1 MNEFIKIL
9 LSLSASGTLLLLL
22 ILGLKPL
29 YKNRFSKRWQ
39 YYIWIVVALRFLLP
53 FTPDTTIIGSLF
65 EKFDTATITNE
76 IPTNPNVP
84 VPADT
89 GNSKAEPIQTNREV
103 TTAAMREPFNKYV
116 CLFFIWSA
124 LALVLFVR
132 KVTVYQGFIQYIKAG
147 NKEVSD
153 VKTLNLLS
161 DCEEK
166 LNIKTRVEL
175 SCNSLIAS
183 PMLIG
188 FFRPRIIL
196 PIGELEDKELS
207 YIFVHE
213 LIHYKQRDMF
223 YKWLIQIVVCVHWFN
238 PFVYLLE
245 REVNKSCELSCDE
258 KVISVLDDT
267 ARREYGDT
275 LISFLKS
282 NNLYK
287 SSLASVTLT
296 EGAEQLKERLGAIMK
311 FRKKSKVIIAITT
324 IFTVAVCVC
333 FFVTGAY
340 AAPSVA
346 NEKKL
351 FMEAATDIYGNDE
364 EKKQFTEIIT
374 ASGEMIGI
382 IDNNK
387 EIERFVKQLDIE
399 SWNDMEQL
407 PEDIDL
413 VYSYISYEV
422 IDEPIFLQDGKQ
434 LVNMSTLEFYISSK
448 GEYIIR
454 DYNQEIETIARIS
467 EKAGQ
472 FLNAPEDLEL
482 NKNITAKDILNGW
495 GLDFYVP
502 NSDIEKT
509 DDIENVRYY
518 QGETS
523 FTEKELRKT
532 SNEQKIQFYGAD
544 KNTLL
549 NEIDDISE
557 IAQYLNGLA
566 LDRWEYVDDAPNPEE
581 VECQIVRFM
590 LSRHSNEK
598 ELKEMDTQILYKSGG
613 NYYIEE
619 IISGEYSDRG
629 EFITYYQVSEEIA
642 KYILSYIETYDRNRT
657 QEQSEQRMEEQDV
670 SDDENSIFE
679 MELDKYYDDTD
690 PFVNERLFCVSED
703 ISTLKSEI
711 SFQMDGKNGIVEI
724 KDNETDELI
733 WTNTWNENI
742 ENDTFTISLNNI
754 LKENEYVIRFVGTEI
769 NYAKIKVVFE
779 SDLVQERERPRKS
792 N

>member
-9 LSLSASGTLLLLL
+9 LSLSVSGALLLLL

-29 YKNRFSKRWQ
+29 YKNKFSKRWQ

-65 EKFDTATITNE
+65 EKFDTTAITNE

-89 GNSKAEPIQTNREV
+89 GNSKAEPIQTNREI
-103 TTAAMREPFNKYV
+103 TTAAMREPVDKYV

-153 VKTLNLLS
+153 IKILNLLS

-166 LNIKTRVEL
+166 LKIKTRVEL
-175 SCNSLIAS
+175 SCNPLIAS

-196 PIGELEDKELS
+196 PVGELEDKELS

-245 REVNKSCELSCDE
+245 KEVNKSCELSCDE
-258 KVISVLDDT
+258 KVISILNEK
-267 ARREYGDT
+267 AKREYGDT

-311 FRKKSKVIIAITT
+311 FRKKSKAIIAITA
-324 IFTVAVCVC
+324 IFTAAVCVC

-340 AAPSVA
+340 AAPSAANDMKTWKDSEILNEILTEDGVYYIFCDGAGEDDKPLSSVSAGSIKFVLVRKDSYTSIGPFDNMETLMEDVA
-346 NEKKL
+346 EQCEYMNTLTQEEKKL
-351 FMEAATDIYGNDE
+351 VMEAVADICGNVE
-364 EKKQFTEIIT
+364 
-374 ASGEMIGI
+374 S
-382 IDNNK
+382 DNK
-387 EIERFVKQLDIE
+387 
-399 SWNDMEQL
+399 
-407 PEDIDL
+407 
-413 VYSYISYEV
+413 
-422 IDEPIFLQDGKQ
+422 
-434 LVNMSTLEFYISSK
+434 
-448 GEYIIR
+448 
-454 DYNQEIETIARIS
+454 
-467 EKAGQ
+467 
-472 FLNAPEDLEL
+472 
-482 NKNITAKDILNGW
+482 
-495 GLDFYVP
+495 
-502 NSDIEKT
+502 
-509 DDIENVRYY
+509 
-518 QGETS
+518 
-523 FTEKELRKT
+523 
-532 SNEQKIQFYGAD
+532 
-544 KNTLL
+544 
-549 NEIDDISE
+549 
-557 IAQYLNGLA
+557 
-566 LDRWEYVDDAPNPEE
+566 
-581 VECQIVRFM
+581 
-590 LSRHSNEK
+590 
-598 ELKEMDTQILYKSGG
+598 
-613 NYYIEE
+613 
-619 IISGEYSDRG
+619 
-629 EFITYYQVSEEIA
+629 
-642 KYILSYIETYDRNRT
+642 
-657 QEQSEQRMEEQDV
+657 
-670 SDDENSIFE
+670 NSIFE
-679 MELDKYYDDTD
+679 MELDRYYDDTD

-703 ISTLKSEI
+703 ISTLKAKI
-711 SFQMDGKNGIVEI
+711 SFQMDGKSGLVEI
-724 KDNETDELI
+724 RDNETDELI
-733 WTNTWNENI
+733 WANTWNENI

-769 NYAKIKVVFE
+769 NYAKIEVIFE
-779 SDLVQERERPRKS
+779 SGLVRERERPRKS

>member
-9 LSLSASGTLLLLL
+9 LSLSVSGALLLLL

-29 YKNRFSKRWQ
+29 YKNKFSKRWQ

-65 EKFDTATITNE
+65 EKFDTTAITNE

-89 GNSKAEPIQTNREV
+89 GNSKAEPIQPNREI
-103 TTAAMREPFNKYV
+103 TTAAMREPVDKYI

-153 VKTLNLLS
+153 IKILNLLS

-166 LNIKTRVEL
+166 LKIKTRVEL
-175 SCNSLIAS
+175 SCNPLIAS

-196 PIGELEDKELS
+196 PVGEWEDKELS

-245 REVNKSCELSCDE
+245 KEVNKSCELSCDE
-258 KVISVLDDT
+258 KVISILNEK
-267 ARREYGDT
+267 AKREYGDT

-311 FRKKSKVIIAITT
+311 FRKKSKAIIAITA
-324 IFTVAVCVC
+324 IFTAAVCVC

-340 AAPSVA
+340 AAPSAANDMKTWKDSEILNEILTEDGVYYIFCDGAGEDDKPLSSVSAGSIKFVLVRKDSYTSIGPFDNMETLMEDVA
-346 NEKKL
+346 EQCEYMNTLTQEEKKL
-351 FMEAATDIYGNDE
+351 VMEAVADICGNVE
-364 EKKQFTEIIT
+364 
-374 ASGEMIGI
+374 S
-382 IDNNK
+382 DNK
-387 EIERFVKQLDIE
+387 
-399 SWNDMEQL
+399 
-407 PEDIDL
+407 
-413 VYSYISYEV
+413 
-422 IDEPIFLQDGKQ
+422 
-434 LVNMSTLEFYISSK
+434 
-448 GEYIIR
+448 
-454 DYNQEIETIARIS
+454 
-467 EKAGQ
+467 
-472 FLNAPEDLEL
+472 
-482 NKNITAKDILNGW
+482 
-495 GLDFYVP
+495 
-502 NSDIEKT
+502 
-509 DDIENVRYY
+509 
-518 QGETS
+518 
-523 FTEKELRKT
+523 
-532 SNEQKIQFYGAD
+532 
-544 KNTLL
+544 
-549 NEIDDISE
+549 
-557 IAQYLNGLA
+557 
-566 LDRWEYVDDAPNPEE
+566 
-581 VECQIVRFM
+581 
-590 LSRHSNEK
+590 
-598 ELKEMDTQILYKSGG
+598 
-613 NYYIEE
+613 
-619 IISGEYSDRG
+619 
-629 EFITYYQVSEEIA
+629 
-642 KYILSYIETYDRNRT
+642 
-657 QEQSEQRMEEQDV
+657 
-670 SDDENSIFE
+670 NSIFE
-679 MELDKYYDDTD
+679 MELDRYYDDTD

-703 ISTLKSEI
+703 ISTLKAKI
-711 SFQMDGKNGIVEI
+711 SFQMDGKSGLVEI
-724 KDNETDELI
+724 RDNETDELI
-733 WTNTWNENI
+733 WANTWNENI

-769 NYAKIKVVFE
+769 NYAKIEVIFE
-779 SDLVQERERPRKS
+779 SGLVRERERPRKS

>member
-9 LSLSASGTLLLLL
+9 LSLSVSGALLLLL

-29 YKNRFSKRWQ
+29 YKNKFSKRWQ

-65 EKFDTATITNE
+65 EKFDTTAITNE
-76 IPTNPNVP
+76 IPTTPNVP

-89 GNSKAEPIQTNREV
+89 GNSKAEPIQTNREI

-153 VKTLNLLS
+153 IKILNLLS

-175 SCNSLIAS
+175 SCNPLIAS

-196 PIGELEDKELS
+196 PSHEWEDKELS

-245 REVNKSCELSCDE
+245 KEVNKSCELSCDE
-258 KVISVLDDT
+258 KVISILNEK
-267 ARREYGDT
+267 AKREYGDT

-311 FRKKSKVIIAITT
+311 FRKKSKVITAITA
-324 IFTVAVCVC
+324 IFTVIVCVC

-346 NEKKL
+346 NDMKTWKDSEILNEILTEDGVYYIFCDGAGEDDKPLSSVSAGSIKFVLVRKDSYTSIGPFDNMETLMEDVAEQCEYMNTLTQEEKKL
-351 FMEAATDIYGNDE
+351 VMEAVADICGNVE
-364 EKKQFTEIIT
+364 
-374 ASGEMIGI
+374 S
-382 IDNNK
+382 DNK
-387 EIERFVKQLDIE
+387 
-399 SWNDMEQL
+399 
-407 PEDIDL
+407 
-413 VYSYISYEV
+413 
-422 IDEPIFLQDGKQ
+422 
-434 LVNMSTLEFYISSK
+434 
-448 GEYIIR
+448 
-454 DYNQEIETIARIS
+454 
-467 EKAGQ
+467 
-472 FLNAPEDLEL
+472 
-482 NKNITAKDILNGW
+482 
-495 GLDFYVP
+495 
-502 NSDIEKT
+502 
-509 DDIENVRYY
+509 
-518 QGETS
+518 
-523 FTEKELRKT
+523 
-532 SNEQKIQFYGAD
+532 
-544 KNTLL
+544 
-549 NEIDDISE
+549 
-557 IAQYLNGLA
+557 
-566 LDRWEYVDDAPNPEE
+566 
-581 VECQIVRFM
+581 
-590 LSRHSNEK
+590 
-598 ELKEMDTQILYKSGG
+598 
-613 NYYIEE
+613 
-619 IISGEYSDRG
+619 
-629 EFITYYQVSEEIA
+629 
-642 KYILSYIETYDRNRT
+642 
-657 QEQSEQRMEEQDV
+657 
-670 SDDENSIFE
+670 NSIFE
-679 MELDKYYDDTD
+679 MELDRYYDDTD

-703 ISTLKSEI
+703 ISTLKAKI
-711 SFQMDGKNGIVEI
+711 SFQMDGKSGLVEI
-724 KDNETDELI
+724 RDNETDELI
-733 WTNTWNENI
+733 WANTWNENI

-769 NYAKIKVVFE
+769 NYAKIEVIFE
-779 SDLVQERERPRKS
+779 SGLVRERERPRKS

>member
-9 LSLSASGTLLLLL
+9 LSLSVSGALLLLL

-53 FTPDTTIIGSLF
+53 FTPDTTIVGSLF
-65 EKFDTATITNE
+65 EKFDTAAITNE
-76 IPTNPNVP
+76 IPTSPNVP
-84 VPADT
+84 VPVGT
-89 GNSKAEPIQTNREV
+89 GNDKAEPIWANQEITVSATRES
-103 TTAAMREPFNKYV
+103 FNKYV

-153 VKTLNLLS
+153 IKILNLLS

-175 SCNSLIAS
+175 SCNPLIDS

-196 PIGELEDKELS
+196 PIGELEDKELF

-213 LIHYKQRDMF
+213 MIHYKQRDMF

-245 REVNKSCELSCDE
+245 KEVNKSCELSCDE

-267 ARREYGDT
+267 ARREYGDI

-311 FRKKSKVIIAITT
+311 FRKKSKAIIAITA

-340 AAPSVA
+340 AAPSVVNDMKTWDNSEIL
-346 NEKKL
+346 NEVLTEDGVYYIFCDGAREDDKPLSSVSAGSIKFVL
-351 FMEAATDIYGNDE
+351 VRKDSYTSVGPFGNMETLIEDVAKQCEYMNTLTQEEKQLLMKAAADIYGN
-364 EKKQFTEIIT
+364 
-374 ASGEMIGI
+374 
-382 IDNNK
+382 
-387 EIERFVKQLDIE
+387 VE
-399 SWNDMEQL
+399 SD
-407 PEDIDL
+407 
-413 VYSYISYEV
+413 
-422 IDEPIFLQDGKQ
+422 
-434 LVNMSTLEFYISSK
+434 
-448 GEYIIR
+448 
-454 DYNQEIETIARIS
+454 
-467 EKAGQ
+467 
-472 FLNAPEDLEL
+472 
-482 NKNITAKDILNGW
+482 NKNSIL
-495 GLDFYVP
+495 
-502 NSDIEKT
+502 
-509 DDIENVRYY
+509 
-518 QGETS
+518 
-523 FTEKELRKT
+523 
-532 SNEQKIQFYGAD
+532 
-544 KNTLL
+544 
-549 NEIDDISE
+549 
-557 IAQYLNGLA
+557 
-566 LDRWEYVDDAPNPEE
+566 
-581 VECQIVRFM
+581 
-590 LSRHSNEK
+590 
-598 ELKEMDTQILYKSGG
+598 
-613 NYYIEE
+613 
-619 IISGEYSDRG
+619 
-629 EFITYYQVSEEIA
+629 
-642 KYILSYIETYDRNRT
+642 
-657 QEQSEQRMEEQDV
+657 
-670 SDDENSIFE
+670 E
-679 MELDKYYDDTD
+679 MELDRYYDDTD

-703 ISTLKSEI
+703 INTLKAKI
-711 SFQMDGKNGIVEI
+711 SFQMDGKSGIVEI
-724 KDNETDELI
+724 RDNETDELI
-733 WTNTWNENI
+733 WANTWNGNI
-742 ENDTFTISLNNI
+742 ENDTFTILLNNI
-754 LKENEYVIRFVGTEI
+754 LGENEYVIKFVGTEI
-769 NYAKIKVVFE
+769 NYAKIKVAFE

>member
-9 LSLSASGTLLLLL
+9 LSLSVSGALLLLL

-29 YKNRFSKRWQ
+29 YKNKFSKRWQ

-65 EKFDTATITNE
+65 EKFDTTAITNE

-89 GNSKAEPIQTNREV
+89 GNSKAEPIQTNREI
-103 TTAAMREPFNKYV
+103 TTAAMREPVDKYV

-153 VKTLNLLS
+153 IKILNLLS

-166 LNIKTRVEL
+166 LKIKTRVEL
-175 SCNSLIAS
+175 SCNPLIAS

-196 PIGELEDKELS
+196 PVGEWEDKELS

-245 REVNKSCELSCDE
+245 KEVNKSCELSCDE
-258 KVISVLDDT
+258 KVISILNEK
-267 ARREYGDT
+267 AKREYGDT

-311 FRKKSKVIIAITT
+311 FRKKSKAIIAITA
-324 IFTVAVCVC
+324 IFTAAVCVC

-340 AAPSVA
+340 AAHSAANDMKTWKDSEILNEILTEDGVYYIFCDGAGEDDKPLSSVSA
-346 NEKKL
+346 GSIKFVLVRKDSYTSIGPFDNMETLMEDVAEQCEYMNTLTQEEKKL
-351 FMEAATDIYGNDE
+351 VMEAVADICGNVE
-364 EKKQFTEIIT
+364 
-374 ASGEMIGI
+374 S
-382 IDNNK
+382 DNK
-387 EIERFVKQLDIE
+387 
-399 SWNDMEQL
+399 
-407 PEDIDL
+407 
-413 VYSYISYEV
+413 
-422 IDEPIFLQDGKQ
+422 
-434 LVNMSTLEFYISSK
+434 
-448 GEYIIR
+448 
-454 DYNQEIETIARIS
+454 
-467 EKAGQ
+467 
-472 FLNAPEDLEL
+472 
-482 NKNITAKDILNGW
+482 
-495 GLDFYVP
+495 
-502 NSDIEKT
+502 
-509 DDIENVRYY
+509 
-518 QGETS
+518 
-523 FTEKELRKT
+523 
-532 SNEQKIQFYGAD
+532 
-544 KNTLL
+544 
-549 NEIDDISE
+549 
-557 IAQYLNGLA
+557 
-566 LDRWEYVDDAPNPEE
+566 
-581 VECQIVRFM
+581 
-590 LSRHSNEK
+590 
-598 ELKEMDTQILYKSGG
+598 
-613 NYYIEE
+613 
-619 IISGEYSDRG
+619 
-629 EFITYYQVSEEIA
+629 
-642 KYILSYIETYDRNRT
+642 
-657 QEQSEQRMEEQDV
+657 
-670 SDDENSIFE
+670 NSIFE
-679 MELDKYYDDTD
+679 MELDRYYDDTD

-703 ISTLKSEI
+703 ISTLKAKI
-711 SFQMDGKNGIVEI
+711 SFQMDGKSGLVEI
-724 KDNETDELI
+724 RDNETDELI
-733 WTNTWNENI
+733 WANTWNENI

-769 NYAKIKVVFE
+769 NYAKIEVIFE
-779 SDLVQERERPRKS
+779 SGLVRERERPRKS

>member
-1 MNEFIKIL
+1 MNEFMKIL
-9 LSLSASGTLLLLL
+9 LSLSVSGALLLLL

-29 YKNRFSKRWQ
+29 YKNKFSKRWQ
-39 YYIWIVVALRFLLP
+39 YYIWIVVALRLLLP

-65 EKFDTATITNE
+65 EKFDTTAITNE

-89 GNSKAEPIQTNREV
+89 GNSKAEPIQTNREI
-103 TTAAMREPFNKYV
+103 TTAAMREPVNKYV

-153 VKTLNLLS
+153 IKILNLLS

-175 SCNSLIAS
+175 SCNPLIAS

-196 PIGELEDKELS
+196 PVGEWEDKELS

-245 REVNKSCELSCDE
+245 KEVNKSCELSCDE
-258 KVISVLDDT
+258 KVISILNEK
-267 ARREYGDT
+267 AKREYGDT

-311 FRKKSKVIIAITT
+311 FRKKSKAIIAITA
-324 IFTVAVCVC
+324 IFTAAVCVC

-340 AAPSVA
+340 AAPSAANDMKTWKDSEILNEILTEDGVYYIFCDGAGEDDKPLSSVSAGSIKFVLVRKDSYTSIGPFDNMETLMEDVA
-346 NEKKL
+346 EQCEYMNTLTQEEKKL
-351 FMEAATDIYGNDE
+351 VMEAVADICGNVE
-364 EKKQFTEIIT
+364 
-374 ASGEMIGI
+374 S
-382 IDNNK
+382 DNK
-387 EIERFVKQLDIE
+387 
-399 SWNDMEQL
+399 
-407 PEDIDL
+407 
-413 VYSYISYEV
+413 
-422 IDEPIFLQDGKQ
+422 
-434 LVNMSTLEFYISSK
+434 
-448 GEYIIR
+448 
-454 DYNQEIETIARIS
+454 
-467 EKAGQ
+467 
-472 FLNAPEDLEL
+472 
-482 NKNITAKDILNGW
+482 
-495 GLDFYVP
+495 
-502 NSDIEKT
+502 
-509 DDIENVRYY
+509 
-518 QGETS
+518 
-523 FTEKELRKT
+523 
-532 SNEQKIQFYGAD
+532 
-544 KNTLL
+544 
-549 NEIDDISE
+549 
-557 IAQYLNGLA
+557 
-566 LDRWEYVDDAPNPEE
+566 
-581 VECQIVRFM
+581 
-590 LSRHSNEK
+590 
-598 ELKEMDTQILYKSGG
+598 
-613 NYYIEE
+613 
-619 IISGEYSDRG
+619 
-629 EFITYYQVSEEIA
+629 
-642 KYILSYIETYDRNRT
+642 
-657 QEQSEQRMEEQDV
+657 
-670 SDDENSIFE
+670 NSIFE
-679 MELDKYYDDTD
+679 MELDRYYDDTD

-703 ISTLKSEI
+703 ISTLKAKI
-711 SFQMDGKNGIVEI
+711 SFQMDGKSGLVEI
-724 KDNETDELI
+724 RDNETDELI
-733 WTNTWNENI
+733 WANTWNENI

-769 NYAKIKVVFE
+769 NYAKIEVIFE
-779 SDLVQERERPRKS
+779 SGLVRERERPRKS

>member
-1 MNEFIKIL
+1 MSEFIKIL
-9 LSLSASGTLLLLL
+9 LSLSVSGALLLLL

-29 YKNRFSKRWQ
+29 YKNKFSKRWQ

-65 EKFDTATITNE
+65 EKFDTTAITNE

-89 GNSKAEPIQTNREV
+89 GNSKAEPIQTNREI
-103 TTAAMREPFNKYV
+103 TTAAMREPVDKYI

-153 VKTLNLLS
+153 IKILNLLS

-166 LNIKTRVEL
+166 LKIKTRVEL
-175 SCNSLIAS
+175 SCNPLIAS

-196 PIGELEDKELS
+196 PVGEWEDKELS

-245 REVNKSCELSCDE
+245 KEVNKSCELSCDE
-258 KVISVLDDT
+258 KVISILNEK
-267 ARREYGDT
+267 AKREYGDT

-311 FRKKSKVIIAITT
+311 FRKKSKAIIAITA
-324 IFTVAVCVC
+324 IFTAAVCVC

-340 AAPSVA
+340 AAPSAANDMKTWKDSEILNEILTEDGVYYIFCDGAGEDDKPLSSVSAGSIKFVLVRKDSYTSIGPFDNMETLMEDVA
-346 NEKKL
+346 EQCEYMNTLTQEEKKL
-351 FMEAATDIYGNDE
+351 VMEAVADICGNVE
-364 EKKQFTEIIT
+364 
-374 ASGEMIGI
+374 S
-382 IDNNK
+382 DNK
-387 EIERFVKQLDIE
+387 
-399 SWNDMEQL
+399 
-407 PEDIDL
+407 
-413 VYSYISYEV
+413 
-422 IDEPIFLQDGKQ
+422 
-434 LVNMSTLEFYISSK
+434 
-448 GEYIIR
+448 
-454 DYNQEIETIARIS
+454 
-467 EKAGQ
+467 
-472 FLNAPEDLEL
+472 
-482 NKNITAKDILNGW
+482 
-495 GLDFYVP
+495 
-502 NSDIEKT
+502 
-509 DDIENVRYY
+509 
-518 QGETS
+518 
-523 FTEKELRKT
+523 
-532 SNEQKIQFYGAD
+532 
-544 KNTLL
+544 
-549 NEIDDISE
+549 
-557 IAQYLNGLA
+557 
-566 LDRWEYVDDAPNPEE
+566 
-581 VECQIVRFM
+581 
-590 LSRHSNEK
+590 
-598 ELKEMDTQILYKSGG
+598 
-613 NYYIEE
+613 
-619 IISGEYSDRG
+619 
-629 EFITYYQVSEEIA
+629 
-642 KYILSYIETYDRNRT
+642 
-657 QEQSEQRMEEQDV
+657 
-670 SDDENSIFE
+670 NSIFE
-679 MELDKYYDDTD
+679 MELDRYYDDTD

-703 ISTLKSEI
+703 ISTLKAKI
-711 SFQMDGKNGIVEI
+711 SFQMDGKSGLVEI
-724 KDNETDELI
+724 RDNETDELI
-733 WTNTWNENI
+733 WANTWNENI

-769 NYAKIKVVFE
+769 NYAKIEVIFE
-779 SDLVQERERPRKS
+779 SGLVRERERPRKS

>member
-1 MNEFIKIL
+1 MNEFMKIL
-9 LSLSASGTLLLLL
+9 LSLSVSGALLLLL

-65 EKFDTATITNE
+65 EKFDTTAITNE

-89 GNSKAEPIQTNREV
+89 GNSKAEPIQTNREI

-153 VKTLNLLS
+153 IKILNLLS

-175 SCNSLIAS
+175 SCNPLIAS

-196 PIGELEDKELS
+196 PVGEWEDKELS

-245 REVNKSCELSCDE
+245 KEVNKSCELSCDE
-258 KVISVLDDT
+258 KVISILNEK
-267 ARREYGDT
+267 AKREYGDT

-311 FRKKSKVIIAITT
+311 FRKKSKAIIAITA
-324 IFTVAVCVC
+324 IFTAAVCVC

-340 AAPSVA
+340 AAPSAANDMKTWKDSEILNEILTEDGVYYIFCDGAGEDDKPLSSVSAGSIKFVLVRKDSYTSIGPFDNMETLMEDVA
-346 NEKKL
+346 EQCEYMNTLTQEEKKL
-351 FMEAATDIYGNDE
+351 VMEAVADICGNVE
-364 EKKQFTEIIT
+364 
-374 ASGEMIGI
+374 S
-382 IDNNK
+382 DNK
-387 EIERFVKQLDIE
+387 
-399 SWNDMEQL
+399 
-407 PEDIDL
+407 
-413 VYSYISYEV
+413 
-422 IDEPIFLQDGKQ
+422 
-434 LVNMSTLEFYISSK
+434 
-448 GEYIIR
+448 
-454 DYNQEIETIARIS
+454 
-467 EKAGQ
+467 
-472 FLNAPEDLEL
+472 
-482 NKNITAKDILNGW
+482 
-495 GLDFYVP
+495 
-502 NSDIEKT
+502 
-509 DDIENVRYY
+509 
-518 QGETS
+518 
-523 FTEKELRKT
+523 
-532 SNEQKIQFYGAD
+532 
-544 KNTLL
+544 
-549 NEIDDISE
+549 
-557 IAQYLNGLA
+557 
-566 LDRWEYVDDAPNPEE
+566 
-581 VECQIVRFM
+581 
-590 LSRHSNEK
+590 
-598 ELKEMDTQILYKSGG
+598 
-613 NYYIEE
+613 
-619 IISGEYSDRG
+619 
-629 EFITYYQVSEEIA
+629 
-642 KYILSYIETYDRNRT
+642 
-657 QEQSEQRMEEQDV
+657 
-670 SDDENSIFE
+670 NSIFE
-679 MELDKYYDDTD
+679 MELDRYYDDTD

-703 ISTLKSEI
+703 ISTLKAKI
-711 SFQMDGKNGIVEI
+711 SFQMDGKSGLVEI
-724 KDNETDELI
+724 RDNETDELI
-733 WTNTWNENI
+733 WANTWNENI

-769 NYAKIKVVFE
+769 NYAKIEVIFE
-779 SDLVQERERPRKS
+779 SGLVRERERPRKS